1 MTKKA
6 KIIVFLLCLSVV
18 LLLYLILTSE
28 PKAKFPQA
36 IMKIEQNQ
44 LTKVEQLEADYTREV
59 KPIFA
64 ELVELINQQKY
75 TNQEVSRLKQQ
86 LLNLIVPT
94 KFKNLH
100 LDLFLAIIKM
110 ENYLASGKSSEKIE
124 SQQLINQ
131 AKADY
136 NWLNDKL

>member
-136 NWLNDKL
+136 NWLND

>member
-6 KIIVFLLCLSVV
+6 KIIVFLLCLSVI

-28 PKAKFPQA
+28 PKAKLSST
-36 IMKIEQNQ
+36 KVENKQNQ
-44 LTKVEQLEADYTREV
+44 LTKIEQLETDYTREV
-59 KPIFA
+59 KPIFVK
-64 ELVELINQQKY
+64 LVELISQEKY
-75 TNQEVSRLKQQ
+75 TNEEISQLKQQ

-100 LDLFLAIIKM
+100 LDLFLAMIKM
-110 ENYLASGKSSEKIE
+110 ENYLESSKLSEKTA
-124 SQQLINQ
+124 SQQLISQ

-136 NWLNDKL
+136 SWLND